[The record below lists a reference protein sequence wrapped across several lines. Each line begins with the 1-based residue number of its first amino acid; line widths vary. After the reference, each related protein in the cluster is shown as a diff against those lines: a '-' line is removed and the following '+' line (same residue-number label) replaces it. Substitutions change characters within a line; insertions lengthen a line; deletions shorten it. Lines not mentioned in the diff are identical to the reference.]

1 MTMWIGPKHFSS
13 FCLGALLS
21 GCFYPGPS
29 FERTSD
35 SAITI
40 ENQAILHAYYELSD
54 PIGIIP
60 SSASWAVTEVD
71 GEQWTQ
77 DMLGAVGNRIALN
90 QGLHWIRMEE
100 NHAFDPFSPV
110 HLGFELAATAGHEYE
125 LVSGPGCL
133 ITVQG
138 DDVQRRIITLQVST
152 AEQQPRELAAPALCT
167 RSKRAKTCQNE
178 KDCDKDLSCVTP
190 GNTEFGFCGI
200 PD

>member
-1 MTMWIGPKHFSS
+1 MWIGPKHFPS

-77 DMLGAVGNRIALN
+77 DMLGQWAIVSPSIKDYTGYAWKRIMRSTHFLRFTLVSN
-90 QGLHWIRMEE
+90 LQPQRDMNMNSCQGL
-100 NHAFDPFSPV
+100 
-110 HLGFELAATAGHEYE
+110 AA
-125 LVSGPGCL
+125 
-133 ITVQG
+133 
-138 DDVQRRIITLQVST
+138 
-152 AEQQPRELAAPALCT
+152 
-167 RSKRAKTCQNE
+167 
-178 KDCDKDLSCVTP
+178 LSLYKAMTYNV
-190 GNTEFGFCGI
+190 E
-200 PD
+200 